1 MLCVCCLYTARC
13 TLCFQIRACNKI
25 FICSIYNFL
34 SAKYMKAIEGNYFS
48 ELIWT
53 IKEEPANKIEEI
65 GT

>member
-1 MLCVCCLYTARC
+1 
-13 TLCFQIRACNKI
+13 
-25 FICSIYNFL
+25 
-34 SAKYMKAIEGNYFS
+34 MKAIEGNYFS